1 MNQVFKRL
9 IFASIQMELKKM
21 HRVFIT
27 KTQEVFSDGICMSEC
42 YIDATL

>member
-21 HRVFIT
+21 QRVFIT
-27 KTQEVFSDGICMSEC
+27 KTQEVFEVLMYQDVVQ
-42 YIDATL
+42 